1 MTRMKI
7 FKTKEEAMQYVE
19 ELYSAVY
26 YLSHGEAGRPSYKV
40 KKIRNK
46 PYFGI
51 WVEYNF
57 YYGTFNAKKN
67 GFLEKEDW
75 EV

>member
-1 MTRMKI
+1 MTRIKS
-7 FKTKEEAMQYVE
+7 FETREEAMKYVAV
-19 ELYSAVY
+19 LNDAVY

-46 PYFGI
+46 PCFGI

-57 YYGTFNAKKN
+57 YYGTTFNAKKN
-67 GFLEKEDW
+67 GFLTKED
-75 EV
+75 